1 MNEFTVRTGLIVSTL
16 SGEVSKYATLSS
28 NGLVSLGEQVIPN
41 LSGTISSKLDSSE
54 FVSYSGNID
63 SEIQDLSAAISGGT
77 GGSSYAS
84 GIVFD
89 VTGVS
94 GDIDSSDTSV
104 QKALKSVSDG
114 FLITKV
120 SHGFTS
126 GDVHR
131 PLNINYALAKA
142 NSVSA
147 IETIGMLTEVVD
159 SDILR
164 VKQVGR
170 VRWSSHGLTSGQVYF
185 VSALS
190 SGEYEYNAP
199 TSAGTFIKPFLRIL
213 NENEVEVMQIIM
225 LEHLQALVEI

>member
-104 QKALKSVSDG
+104 QKAL
-114 FLITKV
+114 
-120 SHGFTS
+120 
-126 GDVHR
+126 
-131 PLNINYALAKA
+131 
-142 NSVSA
+142 
-147 IETIGMLTEVVD
+147 D
-159 SDILR
+159 S
-164 VKQVGR
+164 
-170 VRWSSHGLTSGQVYF
+170 
-185 VSALS
+185 
-190 SGEYEYNAP
+190 
-199 TSAGTFIKPFLRIL
+199 
-213 NENEVEVMQIIM
+213 
-225 LEHLQALVEI
+225 